1 MKIIRTR
8 AELRAA
14 LKDFRRAEPE
24 AKLALAP
31 TMGYLHAGH
40 LALIREA
47 RTRAE
52 RVAVSIFV
60 NPLQFNDPE
69 DYKKYPVNL
78 ERDFELAAS
87 AGADYV
93 FVPDRAEMYPEG
105 DPELKLSLPSLEA
118 AMEGAFRPGHFPGVM
133 LVVLRLFHLFA
144 PDLAFFGKKDYQQY
158 QIIRRMARDLDLPIE
173 VIGSETV
180 RDEFGLAL
188 SSRNAR
194 LSERGLEHAR
204 LIHRAMKMGENE
216 YRSGLS
222 DAGELKEIVRDV
234 IESGTLN
241 RVEYVEFADC
251 ETLQPLET
259 LPPDRPT
266 LLAVA
271 AYCEGVR
278 LIDNREIQPR
288 RGAVPA

>member
-1 MKIIRTR
+1 
-8 AELRAA
+8 
-14 LKDFRRAEPE
+14 
-24 AKLALAP
+24 
-31 TMGYLHAGH
+31 
-40 LALIREA
+40 
-47 RTRAE
+47 
-52 RVAVSIFV
+52 
-60 NPLQFNDPE
+60 
-69 DYKKYPVNL
+69 
-78 ERDFELAAS
+78 
-87 AGADYV
+87 
-93 FVPDRAEMYPEG
+93 
-105 DPELKLSLPSLEA
+105 
-118 AMEGAFRPGHFPGVM
+118 
-133 LVVLRLFHLFA
+133 LVVLRLFHLFS
-144 PDLAFFGKKDYQQY
+144 PDFAFFGKKDYQQY
-158 QIIRRMARDLDLPIE
+158 QIVRRMARDLDLPIE

-204 LIHRAMKMGENE
+204 LIYRAMKMGENE

-278 LIDNREIQPR
+278 LIDNREIPPR
-288 RGAVPA
+288 RGAVAS